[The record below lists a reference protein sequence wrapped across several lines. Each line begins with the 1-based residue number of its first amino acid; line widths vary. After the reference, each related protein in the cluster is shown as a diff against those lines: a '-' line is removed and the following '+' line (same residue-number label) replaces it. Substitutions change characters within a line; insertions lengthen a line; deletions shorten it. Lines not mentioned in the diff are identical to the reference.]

1 MLCCQMLR
9 TCSLPDL
16 RSLFSSQQNSAATS
30 SDVAPENNLEIEDM
44 DEAAKDD
51 DQSETEE

>member
-1 MLCCQMLR
+1 MLR

-16 RSLFSSQQNSAATS
+16 RSLFSSQQNSAATN

-51 DQSETEE
+51 DQSEAEE